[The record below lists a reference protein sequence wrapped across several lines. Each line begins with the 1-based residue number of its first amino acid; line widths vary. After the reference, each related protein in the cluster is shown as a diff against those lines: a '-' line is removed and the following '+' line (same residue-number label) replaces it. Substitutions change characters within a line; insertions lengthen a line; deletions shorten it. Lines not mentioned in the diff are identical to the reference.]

1 MQLSRRLQCVAANVL
16 SGGVVADIGCDHGFT
31 SIYLVSGGQAVS
43 AIAMDINPG
52 PLQRA
57 TEHIQSYGMQ
67 NQIQIRLS
75 DGTQALR
82 PGEAD
87 TILISGMGGGL
98 IERILRQNPD
108 VTRSAREL
116 VLSPQSEIF
125 RVRRTLHDMGFRI
138 ASEEM
143 VFDMGKYYV
152 ILRAVP
158 GKENYFR
165 EDEYIYGKYLIDHKD
180 PLLQAFLKKELVRI
194 RGILEHFPEEQPDLR
209 EKKTSALRKEY
220 TGIEKLLLQFQNDQ

>member
-1 MQLSRRLQCVAANVL
+1 MQLSRRLQRVAANVL

-31 SIYLVSGGQAVS
+31 SIYLVSGGQAAS

-57 TEHIQSYGMQ
+57 TEHVQSYGMQ

-108 VTRSAREL
+108 VTGSAREL

-125 RVRRTLHDMGFRI
+125 RVRKTLHDMGFRI

-143 VFDMGKYYV
+143 ISDMGKYYV
-152 ILRAVP
+152 IIRAVP

-165 EDEYIYGKYLIDHKD
+165 EDEYIYGKYLIDQRN
-180 PLLQAFLKKELVRI
+180 PLLQEFLEKELVRI
-194 RGILEHFPEEQPDLR
+194 CGILERFPEDRPDLR
-209 EKKTSALRKEY
+209 EEKTGALRKEY
-220 TGIEKLLLQFQNDQ
+220 AGIKELLSQF

>member
-1 MQLSRRLQCVAANVL
+1 MQLSRRLQRVAANVL

-31 SIYLVSGGQAVS
+31 SIYLVSGGQAAS

-57 TEHIQSYGMQ
+57 TEHVQSYGMQ

-108 VTRSAREL
+108 VTGSAREL

-125 RVRRTLHDMGFRI
+125 RVRKTLHDMGFRI

-143 VFDMGKYYV
+143 ISDMGKYYV
-152 ILRAVP
+152 IIRAVP

-165 EDEYIYGKYLIDHKD
+165 EDEYIYGKYLIDQRN
-180 PLLQAFLKKELVRI
+180 PLLKEFLEKELVRI
-194 RGILEHFPEEQPDLR
+194 CGILERFPEDRPDLR
-209 EKKTSALRKEY
+209 EEKTGALRKEY
-220 TGIEKLLLQFQNDQ
+220 AGIKELLSQF

>member
-1 MQLSRRLQCVAANVL
+1 MQLSRRLQRVAANVL

-31 SIYLVSGGQAVS
+31 SIYLVSGGQAAS

-57 TEHIQSYGMQ
+57 TEHVQSYGMQ

-108 VTRSAREL
+108 VTGSAREL

-125 RVRRTLHDMGFRI
+125 RVRKTLHDMGFQI

-143 VFDMGKYYV
+143 ISDMGKYYV
-152 ILRAVP
+152 IIRAVP

-165 EDEYIYGKYLIDHKD
+165 EDEYIYGKYLIDQRN
-180 PLLQAFLKKELVRI
+180 PLLQEFLEKELVRI
-194 RGILEHFPEEQPDLR
+194 CGILERFPEDRPDLR
-209 EKKTSALRKEY
+209 EEKTGALRKEY
-220 TGIEKLLLQFQNDQ
+220 AGIKELLSQF